1 MAGVWIHYT
10 GVHRTLRE
18 EIANSITH
26 GFGIA
31 LAIAGLVFL
40 VIYSAATGDPW
51 KIVSCSIYG
60 ATLVILY
67 TSSTLY
73 HSFQQPRLKR
83 RLQILDHACIYLLI
97 AGTYTPFTLVTLR
110 GPWGWSLF
118 GVIWALAL
126 CGLVFKLLFIDR
138 FKVLSVVVYLIMGWL
153 AVIAIKP
160 MMERMSFS
168 SLVWIAAGG
177 LLYTVGVLFYVAERR
192 WRYSHAVWHVFVLGG
207 SACHF
212 VAVVLCVLLTAA
224 HTP

>member
-1 MAGVWIHYT
+1 MGVWVHNT
-10 GVHRTLRE
+10 TVHRTLRE

-26 GFGIA
+26 GVGIA

-40 VIYSAATGDPW
+40 VIYAAGSGDPW

-83 RLQILDHACIYLLI
+83 RLQILDHGCIYLLI

-118 GVIWALAL
+118 GVIWTLAL

-138 FKVLSVVVYLIMGWL
+138 FRVFSVVVYLLMGWL

-160 MMERMSFS
+160 MMERMSVPA
-168 SLVWIAAGG
+168 LLWIVAGG
-177 LLYTVGVLFYVAERR
+177 LLYTVGVLFYVGERR

-207 SACHF
+207 SACHYI
-212 VAVVLCVLLTAA
+212 AVVLCVLMTAVHA
-224 HTP
+224 R